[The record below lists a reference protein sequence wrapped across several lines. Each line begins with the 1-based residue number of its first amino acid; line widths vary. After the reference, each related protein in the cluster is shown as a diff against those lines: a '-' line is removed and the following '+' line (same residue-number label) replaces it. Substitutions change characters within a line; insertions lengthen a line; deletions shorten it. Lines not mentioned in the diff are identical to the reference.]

1 MIFVQPDNRYADMHF
16 ELAQR
21 FPHEPTL
28 HPWQV
33 ELVGKL
39 QEEITPA
46 DRAVNRYYK
55 AKGATGKSWLAR
67 HLALHHNAVH
77 VQMIKRDDMLHVLAH
92 RIKPTTKIVVFDI
105 T

>member
-39 QEEITPA
+39 QEEI
-46 DRAVNRYYK
+46 K
-55 AKGATGKSWLAR
+55 SAKTGLAKNAFLSSKSAS
-67 HLALHHNAVH
+67 
-77 VQMIKRDDMLHVLAH
+77 
-92 RIKPTTKIVVFDI
+92 
-105 T
+105 